1 MMTDNELKTQA
12 ENLQNNLN
20 RLINSEKEKLEIL
33 LDCLKNLNDIIQEE
47 DNFDNPTD
55 LLDLLSNIKSNLD
68 TSRANISTFEKA
80 IKNID
85 NSLSRSNTEIIS
97 SEPNSGDFAIT
108 ETKIDTIP
116 IKEIETES
124 PIEITEAEIPQ
135 SSNEVI
141 DASEENQVTKLFEQN
156 SSSPENNGLNSD
168 LETKICDN
176 NTLLISEIQNKV
188 LLPFSVS
195 ELEKEL
201 AENRHYANLQDII
214 DTKYTIPLDKYK
226 NAALARFKE
235 AYNLMR
241 KKEKAS
247 ITSSLDL
254 ALELTFSNLLNPAII
269 TACKNLDELDIY
281 LDYLSSNELD
291 KFDIFEIKYEMLPTK

>member
-1 MMTDNELKTQA
+1 MMSDIELKAQT

-20 RLINSEKEKLEIL
+20 NLINSEKEKLEIL

-85 NSLSRSNTEIIS
+85 NSLSKSNTENILPK
-97 SEPNSGDFAIT
+97 PNLGDFEIT
-108 ETKIDTIP
+108 ETKINPFP

-124 PIEITEAEIPQ
+124 PIETTEAEIPQ
-135 SSNEVI
+135 SSNKALDV
-141 DASEENQVTKLFEQN
+141 SEGNQVTKLFEQN
-156 SSSPENNGLNSD
+156 SSSPENNGLNST
-168 LETKICDN
+168 LKAEISDN

-201 AENRHYANLQDII
+201 AENGHYSNLQDII

-247 ITSSLDL
+247 VTSSLDL
-254 ALELTFSNLLNPAII
+254 ALELTFNNLLNPAII

-281 LDYLSSNELD
+281 LDCLSSNELD
-291 KFDIFEIKYEMLPTK
+291 DFKIFKVKYEMLPTK

>member
-85 NSLSRSNTEIIS
+85 NSLSKSNTEIIS

-176 NTLLISEIQNKV
+176 STLLISEIQNKV

-254 ALELTFSNLLNPAII
+254 ALELTFNNLLNPAII

>member
-1 MMTDNELKTQA
+1 MMSDNELKTQA
-12 ENLQNNLN
+12 ENLQNNIN
-20 RLINSEKEKLEIL
+20 SLINSENEKLKIL
-33 LDCLKNLNDIIQEE
+33 LECLKILNTIIQEE
-47 DNFDNPTD
+47 DNFDNPTE
-55 LLDLLSNIKSNLD
+55 LIDLLSNIKSNLD
-68 TSRANISTFEKA
+68 TSRSNISTFEKA
-80 IKNID
+80 IKNIGT
-85 NSLSRSNTEIIS
+85 SLSRSNTESIS
-97 SEPNSGDFAIT
+97 SEPNSRDLVIA
-108 ETKIDTIP
+108 EAKIDPIT

-124 PIEITEAEIPQ
+124 PIEIIESEVSQ

-168 LETKICDN
+168 LEIKICDN

-201 AENRHYANLQDII
+201 AENTHYTSLQDII

-247 ITSSLDL
+247 ISSSLDL
-254 ALELTFSNLLNPAII
+254 ALELTFNNLLNPAII

-281 LDYLSSNELD
+281 LDYLSSNELN

>member
-85 NSLSRSNTEIIS
+85 NSLSKSNTEIIS

-254 ALELTFSNLLNPAII
+254 ALELTFNNLLNPAII

>member
-108 ETKIDTIP
+108 ETKIDPIP

-254 ALELTFSNLLNPAII
+254 ALELTFNNLLNPAII

-291 KFDIFEIKYEMLPTK
+291 KFNIFEIKYEMLPTK

>member
-1 MMTDNELKTQA
+1 MMSDNELKTQT

-20 RLINSEKEKLEIL
+20 SLINSENEKLKIL
-33 LDCLKNLNDIIQEE
+33 LECLKILNIIIQE
-47 DNFDNPTD
+47 DVDFDNPTE
-55 LLDLLSNIKSNLD
+55 LIDLLSNIKSNLD
-68 TSRANISTFEKA
+68 NSRANISTFKKA
-80 IKNID
+80 IQNI
-85 NSLSRSNTEIIS
+85 NSSLSISNKENTIYETKQV
-97 SEPNSGDFAIT
+97 NSGTIIEPVT
-108 ETKIDTIP
+108 EQTTVEANIEKSDDETIV
-116 IKEIETES
+116 KS
-124 PIEITEAEIPQ
+124 K
-135 SSNEVI
+135 
-141 DASEENQVTKLFEQN
+141 ENQVTKLFEQN

-201 AENRHYANLQDII
+201 AENTHYTSLQDII
-214 DTKYTIPLDKYK
+214 DTKYTVLLDKYK
-226 NAALARFKE
+226 NAALSRFRE

-254 ALELTFSNLLNPAII
+254 ALELTFNNLLNPAII
-269 TACKNLDELDIY
+269 TACKTLDELDIY
-281 LDYLSSNELD
+281 LDYLNSNELD
-291 KFDIFEIKYEMLPTK
+291 KFKIFDIKYEMLPTK

>member
-85 NSLSRSNTEIIS
+85 NSLSKSNTEIIS

-116 IKEIETES
+116 IKEIES

-176 NTLLISEIQNKV
+176 STLLISEIQNKV

-254 ALELTFSNLLNPAII
+254 ALELTFNNLLNPAII